1 MNKIYRVVWN
11 CTLRVYQVCSEHTR
25 RLGKTA
31 SVQQA
36 VTVSPGYAA
45 LSVKSF
51 RPLPL
56 LVMLALSGTVQAE
69 VLTIDN
75 GDSRTYSNALTVEGV
90 VVGNQT
96 NGTLII
102 TDGGS
107 ITSSSRASVIGA
119 YATGVGTATVQGS
132 GIWNLVLA
140 RLSIGDSGT
149 GTLNVL
155 SGGTVTAGDTD
166 LGYRTGGN
174 GTLLVDGAGSTLSTA
189 GMYVGRSGNGAMTIR
204 NEGRVTTTEDTIIAS
219 GTGVVGAVEV
229 SNNGRWDLINKT
241 GQLPNLNIGYHG
253 TGTLDINSNG
263 SVTTGV
269 MTLGSFEDGKGCA
282 TVSGSGSVLTTT
294 SLRVSDYGEG
304 ELTISDFGVVYS
316 NGNST
321 IARSATGTGT
331 VTVSTG
337 GEWEVLNGQQL
348 LVGQSGS
355 GTLNINSAGKVIAGD
370 TFIGSRADSQGIV
383 TVDGEESKMT
393 TAELVVADSGT
404 GNLSISNLAV
414 VQSTGASAIGLNGD
428 SVGVVSVTENGQW
441 NLTNNSGSA
450 QTLVVGTGGNGTL
463 NIASGGKVDAGDVS
477 LARWEMAT
485 GGVDVKGEGSQLN
498 TAEIIIAER
507 GAGTLN
513 ISDAA
518 EVNTSS
524 TATIGDVGDSVG
536 VVNVGTKGQWN
547 VVSAGNSPQTLMIGD
562 WGNGTLNIASE
573 GTVTAGGTT
582 VGVNNTGVGLLNVN
596 GAGAVMNSA
605 ALRVGHAGQGTLNI
619 TDAGVVNTASTGQ
632 VATYFD
638 GTGTVNVNTNGQWN
652 VASNLQVGVTGNG
665 TLNIASG
672 GQVNGE
678 DAISVGTNDRALG
691 RVNVDGEGS
700 LLRGTTIDI
709 GAHGDGA
716 VTLSNEGTLALTN
729 GSVLLGFAEGSTG
742 SLNIGAA
749 HDDIAAV
756 AGHLI
761 GADSVAFG
769 AGNGSLVFNHTDDSA
784 TGYAFNPLI
793 SGESGAV
800 IQDAGHTVLTAE
812 NTYGGRTEVNGGT
825 LTVASHSSTGNTGL
839 GSSAVNIADA
849 GTLSVT
855 GASEASGGYALSN
868 ALTGNGLL
876 QVNLASADNA
886 FSFTDTTGSAFTGTA
901 ELKNSI
907 FDLSGDNTLTLA
919 QATLKLDAGNTT
931 TVGDGAQ
938 QIGGLHLNGGKLIFN
953 TEIPAN
959 TLAQG
964 AIQTGTLT
972 ADTGTVQVTVAS
984 PWNDPGAMNPDT
996 TLNLLEQDD
1005 TDISVQLVQA
1015 QEVTGSGGAL
1025 TLTDQ
1030 NGDAVA
1036 ENERVAIAQNGTVVA
1051 DGDYGFRLTTAPGDG
1066 LYVNYGLKAL
1076 DIHAGQTLVLAEHAG
1091 AQGAAADMS
1100 AAISGEGNL
1109 GINTAGL
1116 VSLSNASNRYSGE
1129 TQVQAGTLRTD
1140 ADGALGNTSA
1150 LVISDGAIADLNGTT
1165 QTAGRLSGET
1175 GSTLALNGGSLT
1187 LQNGGTSQ
1195 GSLTGAGNLG
1205 VAGGVLT
1212 IDGANVGL
1220 SATTTIESAAEVVL
1234 NDAQGAGSG
1243 NVTDDGTLTLNG
1255 VTGELLNSLSG
1266 AGIVD
1271 VAQAS
1276 AVAVSGD
1283 NQGFSGQFRID
1294 GNSAMTI
1301 TDAANLG
1308 TASVTDNGLLTV
1320 ATDSDWT
1327 LSHTV
1332 SGSGNLN
1339 KQGSGT
1345 LTLTADSAGY
1355 TGTTDI
1361 TGGGLAL
1368 GADADGAVAMASQQ
1382 VNIHDGAMLSGFG
1395 STAGD
1400 MDIRQGGTL
1409 AVANTTVGGNLH
1421 NSGTVLMNQ
1430 PGAQPGN
1437 QLVVNGN
1444 YTGNNGLMAFNTEL
1458 GDDQSATDK
1467 LMVKGDT
1474 AGNTR
1479 VQVNNV
1485 GGLGAQT
1492 TNGIEL
1498 VNVGGNSAG
1507 NFALTTG
1514 TVEAGAWVYTLAK
1527 GQGDNAANWYLT
1539 SKWSGI
1545 TPVQPPIVDP
1555 TGPSVLRPEAGSYI
1569 SNLATAN
1576 SFFTHRLHDRLGEP
1590 QYTEGLHDEDSF
1602 AGSLWM
1608 RHVGGHERSQ
1618 AGDGQLKT
1626 QSNRYVLQ
1634 VGGEVAQW
1642 STSGQDRFH
1651 LGVMGG
1657 YANAHSNTRS
1667 DRAGYDSDGRVSG
1680 YSAGVYGTW
1689 YQNEADRSG
1698 AYVDSWL
1705 LYSWFDNSVEADDR
1719 ERDDY
1724 RSKGLTASLEAGY
1737 TLKAGEFSGS
1747 AGTLNSWYVQP
1758 QAQVTWMGVK
1768 DDAHTRHDGT
1778 RIRSEGDGNVQTRL
1792 GVKTFL
1798 NSHHKQDEGKG
1809 REFQPYMEANWIYNS
1824 ETYGVRMDG
1833 VRVSRDGSRNLGE
1846 VRTGVEG
1853 KLSQNLS
1860 VWGNVGVQMGDK
1872 GYSDTQGMLGVKY
1885 GW

>member
-1 MNKIYRVVWN
+1 MNRIYRVVWN

-25 RLGKTA
+25 RLGKTV

-36 VTVSPGYAA
+36 VTVSPGDAA
-45 LSVKSF
+45 LSIKSLC
-51 RPLPL
+51 RLSL
-56 LVMLALSGTVQAE
+56 WIMLALSGSAQAV

-75 GDSRTYSNALTVEGV
+75 GDSQTYNNALTVERV
-90 VVGNQT
+90 IVGNT
-96 NGTLII
+96 STGTMTINDNGALT
-102 TDGGS
+102 S
-107 ITSSSRASVIGA
+107 ITGSSTIGA
-119 YATGVGTATVQGS
+119 NTNAVGTANVTGT
-132 GIWNLVLA
+132 GIWELGQSEF
-140 RLSIGDSGT
+140 SIGNRGT
-149 GTLNVL
+149 GTLNIL
-155 SGGTVTAGDTD
+155 NGGTVSAGRTI
-166 LGYRTGGN
+166 LAYRDGGN
-174 GTLLVDGAGSTLSTA
+174 GTLNVEGKGAQLNTEAMIIGWQ
-189 GMYVGRSGNGAMTIR
+189 GNAMMNIR
-204 NEGRVTTTEDTIIAS
+204 NEGNITSAQNVIIAS
-219 GTGVVGAVEV
+219 EADVTALVTVTDSG
-229 SNNGRWDLINKT
+229 SWNLINDT
-241 GQLPNLNIGYHG
+241 NQSQSLNIGYNG
-253 TGTLDINSNG
+253 TANLDIHSNG
-263 SVTTGV
+263 SVTSGV
-269 MTLGSFEDGKGCA
+269 MTLGSFESGKGTA
-282 TVSGSGSVLTTT
+282 TVTGSGSVLTTA

-304 ELTISDFGVVYS
+304 ELSISDSGIVYS

-321 IARSATGTGT
+321 IAQRATGTGT

-337 GEWEVLNGQQL
+337 GEWEVLNNQQL

-355 GTLNINSAGKVIAGD
+355 GTLNINSAGKVIAGNA
-370 TFIGSRADSQGIV
+370 FIGSRAGAQGIV

-414 VQSTGASAIGLNGD
+414 VQSTSASAVGLNGD
-428 SVGVVSVTENGQW
+428 SVGVVDVSDNGHW
-441 NLTNNSGSA
+441 SLADAGGSA
-450 QTLVVGTGGNGTL
+450 QMLTVGTGGSGTL
-463 NIASGGKVDAGDVS
+463 NIASGGKVDAGEVS

-485 GGVDVKGEGSQLN
+485 GDVNVSGEGSQLN
-498 TAEIIIAER
+498 TAEIMIAER

-524 TATIGDVGDSVG
+524 RATIGDVEESVG
-536 VVNVGTKGQWN
+536 VVNVGTKGQWKI
-547 VVSAGNSPQTLMIGD
+547 VSAGNSPQTLMIGE

-573 GTVTAGGTT
+573 GTVTAGATT
-582 VGVNNTGVGLLNVN
+582 VGVNNTGVG
-596 GAGAVMNSA
+596 
-605 ALRVGHAGQGTLNI
+605 
-619 TDAGVVNTASTGQ
+619 
-632 VATYFD
+632 
-638 GTGTVNVNTNGQWN
+638 
-652 VASNLQVGVTGNG
+652 
-665 TLNIASG
+665 
-672 GQVNGE
+672 
-678 DAISVGTNDRALG
+678 
-691 RVNVDGEGS
+691 RVNVDGVGS
-700 LLRGTTIDI
+700 LLQGTTLEI
-709 GAHGDGA
+709 GAYGDGA

-729 GSVLLGFAEGSTG
+729 GSVLLGLAEGSTG

-749 HDDIAAV
+749 HEDIAAV
-756 AGHLI
+756 AGHLT
-761 GADSVAFG
+761 GTDSVEFG
-769 AGNGSLVFNHTDDSA
+769 DGNGSLVFNHTDDSA
-784 TGYAFNPLI
+784 TGYLFNPLI
-793 SGESGAV
+793 AGENGAV

-812 NTYGGRTEVNGGT
+812 NSYGGRTQVNGGT
-825 LTVASHSSTGNTGL
+825 LTVASHSTTGNTGL

-849 GTLSVT
+849 GSLSVM
-855 GASEASGGYALSN
+855 GASEATGDYTLSN
-868 ALTGNGLL
+868 ALTGSGLL
-876 QVNLASADNA
+876 QVDLASADNA
-886 FSFTDTTGSAFTGTA
+886 FNFADTTGSAYTGTA
-901 ELKNSI
+901 ELKNST
-907 FDLSGDNTLTLA
+907 FDLSGDNTLALT

-931 TVGDGAQ
+931 TVGDGVQ

-953 TEIPAN
+953 TQIPAS
-959 TLAQG
+959 TQAHG
-964 AIQTGTLT
+964 AIQTGMLT
-972 ADTGTVQVTVAS
+972 ADTGTVQVTVAN
-984 PWNDPGAMNPDT
+984 PWNDPGAANPDT

-1005 TDISVQLVQA
+1005 TNVSVQLVQA
-1015 QEVTGSGGAL
+1015 QDVTGSGGAL

-1030 NGDAVA
+1030 SGNAVV
-1036 ENERVAIAQNGTVVA
+1036 ENERIAIAQNGTVVA
-1051 DGDYGFRLTTAPGDG
+1051 DGKYGFRLTTAPGDG
-1066 LYVNYGLKAL
+1066 LYINYGLQAL
-1076 DIHAGQTLVLAEHAG
+1076 DIHAGQTLILAERVG

-1116 VSLSNASNRYSGE
+1116 VSLSNAGNSYSGE

-1150 LVISDGAIADLNGTT
+1150 LLIRDGATADLNGTT
-1165 QTAGRLSGET
+1165 QTAGQLSADA

-1187 LQNGGTSQ
+1187 LQNGGASL

-1212 IDGANVGL
+1212 IDGVNAGL

-1234 NDAQGAGSG
+1234 NNAQGAGSG
-1243 NVTDDGTLTLNG
+1243 NVVNDGALTLNG

-1276 AVAVSGD
+1276 DVAVTGD
-1283 NQGFSGQFRID
+1283 NPSFSGQFTINTD
-1294 GNSAMTI
+1294 SAMTV
-1301 TDAANLG
+1301 TEAANLG
-1308 TASVTDNGLLTV
+1308 TASVKNDGLLTV
-1320 ATDSDWT
+1320 ATNSDWT
-1327 LSHTV
+1327 LSPAV
-1332 SGSGNLN
+1332 SGSGDLN

-1345 LTLTADSAGY
+1345 LTLTADSAEY
-1355 TGTTDI
+1355 TGNTDI
-1361 TGGGLAL
+1361 TGGELAL
-1368 GADADGAVAMASQQ
+1368 GADAAHAVAMASQQ
-1382 VNIHDGAMLSGFG
+1382 VNIHSGAMLSGFG
-1395 STAGD
+1395 RTAGD
-1400 MDIRQGGTL
+1400 MDVRQGGTL
-1409 AVANTTVGGNLH
+1409 AVANTTVGGNLN

-1430 PGAQPGN
+1430 PGVQPGN
-1437 QLVVNGN
+1437 QLMVNGN
-1444 YTGNNGLMAFNTEL
+1444 YTGNNGLIAFNTEL

-1467 LMVKGDT
+1467 LTVTGDT
-1474 AGNTR
+1474 SGNTR

-1498 VNVGGNSAG
+1498 VSVGGNSAG

-1514 TVEAGAWVYTLAK
+1514 TVEAGAWVYSLAK

-1539 SKWSGI
+1539 SKWSGV
-1545 TPVQPPIVDP
+1545 TPAQPPVVDP

-1642 STSGQDRFH
+1642 SASGQDRFH

-1657 YANAHSNTRS
+1657 YANAHSHTRS
-1667 DRAGYDSDGRVSG
+1667 DRAGYDSDGRISG
-1680 YSAGVYGTW
+1680 YSVGVYGTW

-1705 LYSWFDNSVEADDR
+1705 LYSGFDNSVEADNR

-1724 RSKGLTASLEAGY
+1724 QSKGLTASLEAGY
-1737 TLKAGEFSGS
+1737 TLKASEFSGS

-1792 GVKTFL
+1792 GLKTFL
-1798 NSHHKQDEGKG
+1798 NSHNTLDEGKG
-1809 REFQPYMEANWIYNS
+1809 REFQPYVEANWIYNS